1 MDLALADWVRGKHT
15 QFLTRRHVGY
25 MYESRCICT
34 EYNELSRPCLE
45 PQVGDGFWASDAASW
60 KSRSIELLKIGW

>member
-25 MYESRCICT
+25 MYECSVYIQNVMNCRG
-34 EYNELSRPCLE
+34 LVSSLKL
-45 PQVGDGFWASDAASW
+45 VAASG
-60 KSRSIELLKIGW
+60 LLMLSFGKVVRLSF